1 MVYFF
6 VDIADKYYTFVSS
19 LIVST
24 DNIWQ
29 GQEMTETQN
38 TSEQN
43 SRSAEIAILRIE
55 CDPSLKKDL
64 RAGLVEAGFSSLSDC
79 VKTLVRDFVGR
90 RIQYRG
96 GLLISQQKIA

>member
-1 MVYFF
+1 M
-6 VDIADKYYTFVSS
+6 
-19 LIVST
+19 ST

-29 GQEMTETQN
+29 GQEMAEPQN
-38 TSEQN
+38 TPEQN
-43 SRSAEIAILRIE
+43 SRSAETAVLQVE

-90 RIQYRG
+90 RIKYRG
-96 GLLISQQKIA
+96 GVLISQQKIA